1 METIKAEISVKFN
14 SSQIAENFFI
24 SLQPESLSG
33 LSDRSNIS
41 MERET
46 DSIRFRIDAK
56 DITAFRATLNS
67 YLIWMRVLLSI
78 VSL

>member
-1 METIKAEISVKFN
+1 METIKAEISVKFDN
-14 SSQIAENFFI
+14 SQIAENFFI

-41 MERET
+41 MEQET